1 MKSSSSIKITKY
13 PKALDPN
20 NILQKKIEEKYGVC
34 PFCGGDKNAK
44 GVLGVGVVT
53 SISTS
58 YHKNKEHSFF
68 QRLFEN
74 HSNGQLRD
82 TGVLNVMPVGKV
94 QNIRSLKTESMIYG
108 GRQALKAKKTIEVP
122 YVERLWGEHSA
133 AMR

>member
-68 QRLFEN
+68 QRLFEKP
-74 HSNGQLRD
+74 QQWATQRYWCTKCD
-82 TGVLNVMPVGKV
+82 A
-94 QNIRSLKTESMIYG
+94 RWESPEYPI
-108 GRQALKAKKTIEVP
+108 LEN
-122 YVERLWGEHSA
+122 
-133 AMR
+133 